1 MSKGMKKR
9 IALLLAAIM
18 AAGSFTGCGGTGS
31 QDNSGTTGD
40 NEETS
45 SSEGEKT
52 GEGITIRLLTR
63 MSGADS
69 GTQLKE
75 EVLAEFQ
82 EKFCMGVIS
91 LYMIQFMRKNQFQFF
106 FCIFPLRQISNSFLF
121 SQAYGK
127 GRSQRRGVPQ
137 SGRRPA
143 IHLFSHRFPLCQ
155 KFRDFHRIGI
165 PFQFT
170 GKKNM

>member
-52 GEGITIRLLTR
+52 GEGITIRL
-63 MSGADS
+63 
-69 GTQLKE
+69 
-75 EVLAEFQ
+75 
-82 EKFCMGVIS
+82 
-91 LYMIQFMRKNQFQFF
+91 
-106 FCIFPLRQISNSFLF
+106 
-121 SQAYGK
+121 
-127 GRSQRRGVPQ
+127 
-137 SGRRPA
+137 
-143 IHLFSHRFPLCQ
+143 
-155 KFRDFHRIGI
+155 
-165 PFQFT
+165 
-170 GKKNM
+170 

>member
-82 EKFCMGVIS
+82 EKYPGIT
-91 LYMIQFMRKNQFQFF
+91 IQDESTND
-106 FCIFPLRQISNSFLF
+106 SNSFDTQF
-121 SQAYGK
+121 RTDIA
-127 GRSQRRGVPQ
+127 
-137 SGRRPA
+137 SGNVADIIQWP
-143 IHLFSHRFPLCQ
+143 
-155 KFRDFHRIGI
+155 GI
-165 PFQFT
+165 SIMKEYADTIQIELQNH
-170 GKKNM
+170 G